1 MPYTGPLID
10 ECRKAG
16 VDMGQFKYRS
26 RECDYKR
33 ALDAHLGRAP
43 VAPERRSTRVDSS
56 GVLATDVA
64 TAKTKAVFANEQNVG
79 PGVVATTG
87 STISPGKAARDA
99 RKQRPPIDI
108 SDEGAVDAALIES
121 LLFLVA
127 QRLPGDEA
135 LIPSS
140 VVAKYVDEKYWLK
153 SKVVDDKFY
162 CSMSMLMSRAF
173 ALKVAYTAKSDID
186 QSKDILRFLDIKNQ
200 IASSGMR
207 KEVQEK
213 KMTEVAACASTVTA
227 ATASGRFEAFCLLM
241 NKICGTNM
249 TKTEIGCWVQDVGE
263 QELRAT
269 TVGDVLAWR
278 RVPPFLSTAQYA
290 KFIDVL
296 KEFDVEKKL
305 FDVQSDFGSSR
316 VDLFIALDRDIAVR
330 CASLDEF
337 RGLERVVDYM
347 VAVHVKSAFLSG
359 GPGFGSSSDK
369 RISSGQAIAR
379 RMVSHN
385 SSIARGAGALKSVGD
400 HFYAPS
406 GVADHLHAMVGDGL
420 VARWAPL
427 IESGKFA
434 VGVHH
439 VVDSY
444 REMHSE
450 PSETRYSPAGAAAGH
465 VFAVEDGEVRDGASW
480 REQDCPGSLAA
491 GFLAAALNVGGLFNV
506 ARPVRRDVLSTLPTE
521 FVVESYNGT
530 QQIERAQHAIIGPA
544 LSFSTN
550 CVYAPSEQRHECST
564 HGDAYD
570 SRLLSGASPIYEL
583 NSGDVDFELKTR
595 TFHAEKA
602 RESMDV
608 VHGKA
613 RLVAANQSACAIC
626 IGFDGGPAGARD
638 AVDGKVQP
646 LSLSNLAE
654 TLKEIHEVHKLMAA
668 SARPDEVF
676 FDFLGRSTWLKRV
689 RGYLVAV
696 SDVDSVKTEQKR
708 FDFSKPRNQ
717 IQTDLRAA
725 LRYCLDRRQAWLDAP
740 VTSTELAKTGPRV
753 RPKNYFDLAISPGVA
768 DDARLPAAS
777 EIRVPLRFVGHI
789 SQSRARPWRES
800 CVVDHVFR
808 QKQLDIEVL
817 GFDSRKCKRLLVSKG
832 PEDWFRGME
841 IVSIASKPVPPI
853 TSTAVLNKA
862 LALMRDSPRPLKLG
876 FAVAD
881 PGAFP
886 ADVDVPKPGALKLWE
901 TARPALETYRVR
913 LRRVGKLDAAAAL
926 PVRCAAGHPQAVVG
940 VGDLGGDLVV
950 FEMAMESPTRPPP
963 WAASAERQRVAAA
976 ADAAAKR
983 AGDVSFARDVCEQEG
998 GLWVPAQDEPCAREA
1013 IERKRKREA
1022 RDDFDNALESMATAI
1037 VELRGCGVDVCAFEN
1052 LMAQT
1057 KAKRRRRA

>member
-1 MPYTGPLID
+1 MSVPLRI
-10 ECRKAG
+10 
-16 VDMGQFKYRS
+16 
-26 RECDYKR
+26 
-33 ALDAHLGRAP
+33 
-43 VAPERRSTRVDSS
+43 
-56 GVLATDVA
+56 
-64 TAKTKAVFANEQNVG
+64 
-79 PGVVATTG
+79 
-87 STISPGKAARDA
+87 
-99 RKQRPPIDI
+99 
-108 SDEGAVDAALIES
+108 
-121 LLFLVA
+121 
-127 QRLPGDEA
+127 
-135 LIPSS
+135 
-140 VVAKYVDEKYWLK
+140 
-153 SKVVDDKFY
+153 
-162 CSMSMLMSRAF
+162 
-173 ALKVAYTAKSDID
+173 
-186 QSKDILRFLDIKNQ
+186 
-200 IASSGMR
+200 
-207 KEVQEK
+207 
-213 KMTEVAACASTVTA
+213 
-227 ATASGRFEAFCLLM
+227 
-241 NKICGTNM
+241 
-249 TKTEIGCWVQDVGE
+249 
-263 QELRAT
+263 
-269 TVGDVLAWR
+269 
-278 RVPPFLSTAQYA
+278 
-290 KFIDVL
+290 
-296 KEFDVEKKL
+296 
-305 FDVQSDFGSSR
+305 
-316 VDLFIALDRDIAVR
+316 LDR
-330 CASLDEF
+330 SQ
-337 RGLERVVDYM
+337 
-347 VAVHVKSAFLSG
+347 VHVKSAFLSG

-465 VFAVEDGEVRDGASW
+465 VFAVEDGE
-480 REQDCPGSLAA
+480 
-491 GFLAAALNVGGLFNV
+491 
-506 ARPVRRDVLSTLPTE
+506 
-521 FVVESYNGT
+521 
-530 QQIERAQHAIIGPA
+530 
-544 LSFSTN
+544 
-550 CVYAPSEQRHECST
+550 RHECST

-1022 RDDFDNALESMATAI
+1022 RDDLDNALESMATAI